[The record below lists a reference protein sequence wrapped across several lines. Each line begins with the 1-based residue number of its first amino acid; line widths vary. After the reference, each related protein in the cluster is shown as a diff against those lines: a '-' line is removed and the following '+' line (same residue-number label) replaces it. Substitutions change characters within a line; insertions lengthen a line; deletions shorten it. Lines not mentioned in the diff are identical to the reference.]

1 MQTTAAQVSP
11 AVAAQLDWMMV
22 GAFDSERYEG
32 EQRRQY
38 EDEAARIERQWD
50 NQED

>member
-1 MQTTAAQVSP
+1 MQTTTAQVSP
-11 AVAAQLDWMMV
+11 AVAAQLDWMKV
-22 GAFDSERYEG
+22 GSFDPDRFEG